1 MRRVAVGSLVMML
14 ALAGCDDD
22 LIIGVDVPAAPLDV
36 EASYYAGVVTVSWG
50 LASAWNGEAFRVYS
64 RRVTDADYLLIAEVT
79 SCSSGLC
86 SYADANVVGGETYE
100 YYVSAVDFSSGVET
114 ASDFSVEVAVPEA
127 GAPPAP
133 DAFRVVALD
142 NANYLAWGEESR
154 EADDFSHYKVY
165 VVDGAG
171 TEFLLGETDSEGF
184 LDLLAEN
191 GTTYSYFATA
201 MDIDGHEGSA
211 SRTAAGTP
219 RPDFHD
225 EWLYDHFSQPTQ
237 SGFRFSED
245 ENTNPIMDGTSSN
258 RHFRLEVDGQGWWL
272 VPGPQTAI
280 YPLGFE
286 TTSLKCGVAAD
297 AGCVDVTSAPMTGY
311 VTADQPLE
319 TQVSYVLRVIGNDG
333 EVHYGVIRVD
343 LLGYDQDDDA
353 LMIFDWAYQV
363 QAGSPDLV
371 ESVGG

>member
-1 MRRVAVGSLVMML
+1 MRRVAFGFLVMML

-22 LIIGVDVPAAPLDV
+22 FIIGVDVPAAPRDV
-36 EASYYAGVVTVSWG
+36 EASYYAGVVTVSWE

-64 RRVTDADYLLIAEVT
+64 RRVTDADYVLIAEVT
-79 SCSSGLC
+79 SCAVGVC
-86 SYADANVVGGETYE
+86 SYEDANVLGGETYE
-100 YYVSAVDFSSGVET
+100 YYVSAVDLSSGVEA
-114 ASDFSVEVAVPEA
+114 ASDFSVEVFVPEA
-127 GAPPAP
+127 GGPPAP
-133 DAFRVVALD
+133 DAFRVGALD
-142 NANYLAWGEESR
+142 NANYLAWGNESR
-154 EADDFSHYKVY
+154 EADDFSHYMVY
-165 VVDGAG
+165 FVDGAN

-201 MDIDGHEGSA
+201 VDTDGHQSSA
-211 SRTAAGTP
+211 SSTAQGTP

-245 ENTNPIMDGTSSN
+245 ENTSPIMNGTSSN
-258 RHFRLEVDGQGWWL
+258 RHFRLEVDEQGWWL
-272 VPGPQTAI
+272 VPGPQTSV

-286 TTSLKCGVAAD
+286 TTSLKCDVAAD
-297 AGCVDVTSAPMTGY
+297 AGCVDVTSAPTTGY
-311 VTADQPLE
+311 VTLDQPLE

-333 EVHYGVIRVD
+333 EVHYGVIRLD
-343 LLGYDQDDDA
+343 LLGYDQNDDA
-353 LMIFDWAYQV
+353 LMIFAWAYQV
-363 QAGSPDLV
+363 QAGNPDLV